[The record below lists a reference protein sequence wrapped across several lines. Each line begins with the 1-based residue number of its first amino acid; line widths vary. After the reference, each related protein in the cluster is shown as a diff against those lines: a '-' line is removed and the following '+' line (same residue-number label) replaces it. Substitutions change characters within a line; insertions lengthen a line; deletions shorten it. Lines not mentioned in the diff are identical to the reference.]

1 MIMKWGLKKMSQN
14 LDNKDL
20 QKNLDKNF
28 KLMAISAVVLLVL
41 FVYTIYKSNAHI
53 QGSSYY
59 IGIIFLFVLLF
70 IAMFLRMK
78 QEKVKAFFDRNKDK
92 SKKQTSAFDSELIKT
107 RAKIS
112 NDDLNSNVQAV
123 TSNITFKDVAGIKEI
138 KEELEEVVD
147 FLNNPSKY
155 LQFGIKLPRGVLR
168 VGPPG
173 VGKTL
178 IARAVAG
185 EADVPF
191 FYQSGASFVHIYVG
205 MGAKKVRELFAKA
218 KQSAPAIIFID
229 EIDAVGKARSGKSND
244 ERESTLNELLTQMDG
259 FDGDSGVI
267 VIAATNKIEVLED
280 ALLRAGRF
288 DRRVHVGLPN
298 IEDRKKI
305 LELYL
310 EGKNHEINIEKLVQE
325 TAGFSSAA
333 LATLINE
340 ALLNMIKNNKSIVD
354 NEDIRIAKNKLEFG
368 KKQIKILDEK
378 QKEILSIY
386 QASKAFISKSKVV
399 LFDESVQKLNS
410 TYPSYQELVENMK
423 RDLAGFI
430 GVEVI
435 KKEKYAINHEDL
447 ESAFKTA
454 NEIVNKYKMANS
466 TEELLTNVKNEL
478 RAELS
483 HSAEQINRLK
493 DIMLKNEVITLEDI

>member
-1 MIMKWGLKKMSQN
+1 MSQDSN
-14 LDNKDL
+14 NKDL
-20 QKNLDKNF
+20 EKNLEKNF
-28 KLMAISAVVLLVL
+28 KLMAMSAVVLLIL
-41 FVYTIYKSNAHI
+41 FVYTIYKSSSHI

-59 IGIIFLFVLLF
+59 IGIIFLFILLF
-70 IAMFLRMK
+70 LALLL
-78 QEKVKAFFDRNKDK
+78 KVKQDKVRAFFNKG
-92 SKKQTSAFDSELIKT
+92 KKEEKSAFDTELTKSQ
-107 RAKIS
+107 AKVVQ
-112 NDDLNSNVQAV
+112 DDLNSNIQAV
-123 TSNITFKDVAGIKEI
+123 SSNITFKDIAGIKEI
-138 KEELEEVVD
+138 KEELEEIVD
-147 FLNNPSKY
+147 FLNNPKKY
-155 LQFGIKLPRGVLR
+155 LEFGIKLPKGVLL

-267 VIAATNKIEVLED
+267 VIAATNKIEVLDD

-386 QASKAFISKSKVV
+386 QASKAFISKSKVA

-447 ESAFKTA
+447 VSAFKTA

-483 HSAEQINRLK
+483 HSADQINRLK